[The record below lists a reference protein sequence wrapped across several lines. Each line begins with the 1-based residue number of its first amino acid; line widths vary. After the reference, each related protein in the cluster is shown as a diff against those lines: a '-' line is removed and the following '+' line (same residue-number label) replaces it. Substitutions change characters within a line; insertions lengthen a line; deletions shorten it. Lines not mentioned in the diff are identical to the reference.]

1 MLFIS
6 NGKELSTMPHGCE
19 DSVRQSVRQ
28 QVSEKIEETA
38 LCEDVRH
45 LSSMYVGACV
55 DL

>member
-1 MLFIS
+1 
-6 NGKELSTMPHGCE
+6 MPHGCE

-28 QVSEKIEETA
+28 QVAVVKGETA